1 MNTELLQSYAEDF
14 LKYTR
19 CELENIARSFFKI
32 GFRLH
37 EANEEGY
44 YKQLG
49 YTSIEELAEQEF
61 DIRRST
67 TYELMAIWVRFH
79 DEHNKM
85 CIKEEYKG
93 YSFSQL
99 VELKRCNN
107 LPSNVQAILPVKSSV
122 RDIRAYVKDKE
133 NQRAWRLVEPL
144 EEWKARTQA
153 VEEVSEPKEEPPEEK
168 TQCDVSEETD
178 VEGTEIEAET
188 VEVVQTSG
196 QNTVLE
202 HNFTFDTRADIRAF
216 LTQTGRWNSRRT
228 EDSPKLDEREE
239 MISEHI
245 FRNGDKIVQYKNR
258 TLPTSITGVWDFALH
273 YFFKQYNHFGL
284 YEVTKDVLEKYMME
298 HRDEL

>member
-37 EANEEGY
+37 EANEQGY

-49 YTSIEELAEQEF
+49 YESIEELAEQEF

-85 CIKEEYKG
+85 YIQEEYKG

-133 NQRAWRLVEPL
+133 NQRAWRLSEPL
-144 EEWKARTQA
+144 EDWKARTQT
-153 VEEVSEPKEEPPEEK
+153 VEEVIEPKEEPPEEEI
-168 TQCDVSEETD
+168 QCDVAEETD
-178 VEGTEIEAET
+178 VEVSEIEAET
-188 VEVVQTSG
+188 VEDVQTSG
-196 QNTVLE
+196 QNTALE
-202 HNFTFDTRADIRAF
+202 HNFQFKTRDDIRAF
-216 LTQTGRWNSRRT
+216 LTQIGRWNSKRT
-228 EDSPKLDEREE
+228 ESHKLYERQDI
-239 MISEHI
+239 ISEHI
-245 FRNGDKIVQYKNR
+245 FRNGDKIVAYKNR
-258 TLPTSITGVWDFALH
+258 TKPKAIDSVWSFAVH
-273 YFFKQYNHFGL
+273 YFFQMRTEYEL
-284 YEVTKDVLEKYMME
+284 YETSKDVLEKYMME